1 MILVTGASGNV
12 GGAVLGRVC
21 QSGSPVTAMFRSE
34 ADARTA
40 SPAMRTVIADF
51 GDKESLSRAF
61 AGVDS
66 LFLVCSPIPQLVEL
80 ESNAIKVAKEA
91 GVRHVVLNSAMGAG
105 FWPKSF
111 PKWHTEAETVLR
123 DSGVPYSI
131 LRPNTFMQNIVGYF
145 SSTIQTQDAFY
156 SSMGNSRVSLID
168 VEDIADAACALLT
181 SGNPQ
186 NETYE
191 LNGPEALTYT
201 EVAERISQVCG
212 RAIRYV
218 DFPRS
223 EQRSALF
230 NAGMPE
236 WLVQAL
242 GELNEYYLAGHGGEV
257 TDTVE
262 RLTGHKPKSLGE
274 FLKINIGGFIKR
286 AATA

>member
-12 GGAVLGRVC
+12 GGAVLGRVR

-34 ADARTA
+34 ADARSA

-51 GDKESLSRAF
+51 ADKESLSRGF
-61 AGVDS
+61 AGIDS

-80 ESNAIKVAKEA
+80 ESNAIAVAKEA

-111 PKWHTEAETVLR
+111 PKWHTEVEIALKR
-123 DSGVPYSI
+123 SGVPYSV
-131 LRPNTFMQNIVGYF
+131 LRPNSFMQNILGYF
-145 SSTIQTQDAFY
+145 AGTIQTQDAFY
-156 SSMGNSRVSLID
+156 SSMGSSRVSLVD
-168 VEDIADAACALLT
+168 VQDIADVACALLT

-191 LNGPEALTYT
+191 LNGPEALTYA

-218 DFPRS
+218 DLPRS
-223 EQRSALF
+223 EQRSALL

-257 TDTVE
+257 TDTVGK
-262 RLTGHKPKSLGE
+262 LTGNRPKSLDE
-274 FLKINIGGFIKR
+274 FLKANIGAFTKR